1 MVGILVSFGDG
12 LFQGAMLAS
21 GRVHPWK
28 WRNVS
33 WIRDHSKP
41 LSSKHHFSRGWFRQ
55 TSKFHCF
62 TAKSTEPSEIFL
74 KCCCACHQF
83 DNSLEL
89 ISLYCG
95 NPLEIY
101 RTNNYTRS
109 FKASSHVEVLRHAP
123 LLTVASAGL
132 VWDPI
137 LVLTIVSWGNSHTIH
152 PPLPF
157 LTQAR
162 SVLDGTTSPNVGAMH
177 RGI

>member
-1 MVGILVSFGDG
+1 MSPESGTTRSHYLPSITFRRVNSLLIFRGFRLPKTSTLV
-12 LFQGAMLAS
+12 
-21 GRVHPWK
+21 
-28 WRNVS
+28 
-33 WIRDHSKP
+33 
-41 LSSKHHFSRGWFRQ
+41 RQ

-74 KCCCACHQF
+74 KRCCACHQF

-101 RTNNYTRS
+101 RTSNYTRS

-132 VWDPI
+132 VSDPI
-137 LVLTIVSWGNSHTIH
+137 LVLVLTIVSLGNSHTIH

-157 LTQAR
+157 LAQAR
-162 SVLDGTTSPNVGAMH
+162 SVLDGTTSPNVGAMD
-177 RGI
+177 RV